1 MERGCLNRAAFP
13 RRLISM
19 GKLLLERLLTLA
31 LKLFGMAVILFVV
44 TQVLPADPAAVA
56 AGTDAR
62 PEQIEKIRKELGLDR
77 PFHEQFIT
85 YISGLARGDLGK
97 SLLTRRA
104 VSEDLKLRFP
114 ATLELAILSGV
125 VIVVFGLGLGII
137 AAVNAGNALDWLVR
151 AFVVIGMAIPPFV
164 LALVLQLIFAK
175 WLDLFPLEGRLHTLM
190 APPPYSTGMYTVDS
204 LLAGQWDIF
213 WSSLRHLALPVA
225 ALALGRLAVG
235 ARFTRS
241 GMLETLT
248 QPYVRTARAK
258 GLRENRVILRHA
270 FRNALIPVVTMLG
283 IQIGFLLSGAVLVEV
298 VFTWPGLGRY
308 AVDSVLSFDFNAVIG
323 AALVIAVIFVVS
335 NTVVDLL
342 YAQLDPRISHQ

>member
-1 MERGCLNRAAFP
+1 
-13 RRLISM
+13 M
-19 GKLLLERLLTLA
+19 GKLLLERLLTLV

-62 PEQIEKIRKELGLDR
+62 PEQIEKIRQELGLNR

-85 YISGLARGDLGK
+85 YISGLGRGDLGK

-104 VSEDLKLRFP
+104 VSDDLKLRFP
-114 ATLELAILSGV
+114 ATLELAILSGA
-125 VIVVFGLGLGII
+125 VIVILGVGLGII
-137 AAVNAGNALDWLVR
+137 AAINAGNALDWLIR

-164 LALVLQLIFAK
+164 LALVLQLVFAK

-190 APPPYSTGMYTVDS
+190 APPPFRTGLYTVDS

-241 GMLETLT
+241 GMLETLN

-258 GLRENRVILRHA
+258 GLREGPVVLRHA

-283 IQIGFLLSGAVLVEV
+283 IQIGFLLSGVVLVEV

-308 AVDSVLSFDFNAVIG
+308 AVDSVLSFDFYAVIG

-335 NTVVDLL
+335 NTIVDLL

>member
-1 MERGCLNRAAFP
+1 
-13 RRLISM
+13 M
-19 GKLLLERLLTLA
+19 GKLLLERLLTLL

-62 PEQIEKIRKELGLDR
+62 PEQIEKIRQELGLDR

-104 VSEDLKLRFP
+104 VSDDLKLRFP

-125 VIVVFGLGLGII
+125 AIVILGVGLGII
-137 AAVNAGNALDWLVR
+137 AAINAGNPLDWLIR

-190 APPPYSTGMYTVDS
+190 APPPFRTGLYTVDS
-204 LLAGQWDIF
+204 LLAGQWEIF

-241 GMLETLT
+241 GMLETLN

-258 GLRENRVILRHA
+258 GLREGPVVLRHA

-283 IQIGFLLSGAVLVEV
+283 IQIGFLLSGVVLVEV

-308 AVDSVLSFDFNAVIG
+308 AVDSVLSFDFYAVIG

-335 NTVVDLL
+335 NTIVDLL
-342 YAQLDPRISHQ
+342 YAQLDPRISHN

>member
-1 MERGCLNRAAFP
+1 
-13 RRLISM
+13 M
-19 GKLLLERLLTLA
+19 GKLLLERLLTLV

-56 AGTDAR
+56 AGTNAR
-62 PEQIEKIRKELGLDR
+62 PEQIEKIRQELGLDR

-85 YISGLARGDLGK
+85 YISGLLRGDLGK

-104 VSEDLKLRFP
+104 VSDDLKLRFP
-114 ATLELAILSGV
+114 ATLELAILSGL
-125 VIVVFGLGLGII
+125 VIVVLSVGMGII
-137 AAVNAGNALDWLVR
+137 SAVNAGNGLDVLIR

-164 LALVLQLIFAK
+164 LALFLQLIFGK
-175 WLDLFPLEGRLHTLM
+175 WLDWFPLEGRLHTLM
-190 APPPYSTGMYTVDS
+190 APPPYTTGLYTIDS
-204 LLAGQWDIF
+204 LLAGQWDVF
-213 WSSLRHLALPVA
+213 WSSLQHLALPVA

-241 GMLETLT
+241 GMLETLS

-258 GLRENRVILRHA
+258 GLHESRVVLRHA

-283 IQIGFLLSGAVLVEV
+283 IQIGFLLSGVVLVEV

-308 AVDSVLSFDFNAVIG
+308 AVESVVSFDFYAVIG

-335 NTVVDLL
+335 NTAVDLL
-342 YAQLDPRISHQ
+342 YVQLDPRIRHKQ

>member
-1 MERGCLNRAAFP
+1 MFK
-13 RRLISM
+13 LI
-19 GKLLLERLLTLA
+19 LERLLTLV

-62 PEQIEKIRKELGLDR
+62 PEQIEKIRRELGLDR

-104 VSEDLKLRFP
+104 VSDDLKLRFP
-114 ATLELAILSGV
+114 ATLELAIVSGV
-125 VIVVFGLGLGII
+125 VIVIFSVGLGMI
-137 AAVNAGNALDWLVR
+137 AAVKAGTALDWLIR

-175 WLDLFPLEGRLHTLM
+175 WLDLFPLEGRLHTLT
-190 APPPYSTGMYTVDS
+190 APPPFTTGLYTIDS
-204 LLAGQWDIF
+204 LLAGQWDVF
-213 WSSLRHLALPVA
+213 WMSLRHLALPVA

-241 GMLETLT
+241 GMLETLS

-258 GLRENRVILRHA
+258 GLRENRIVIGHA

-308 AVDSVLSFDFNAVIG
+308 AVESVLSFDFYAVIG

-342 YAQLDPRISHQ
+342 YTQLDPRISHN

>member
-1 MERGCLNRAAFP
+1 MA
-13 RRLISM
+13 
-19 GKLLLERLLTLA
+19 KLLLERLLTLV

-62 PEQIEKIRKELGLDR
+62 PEQIEKIRAELGLDR

-104 VSEDLKLRFP
+104 VSDDLKLRFP
-114 ATLELAILSGV
+114 ATLELAILAGV
-125 VIVVFGLGLGII
+125 VIVILGVGLGII
-137 AAVNAGNALDWLVR
+137 AAVKVGSPLDIFVR
-151 AFVVIGMAIPPFV
+151 AFVVISMAIPPFV

-175 WLDLFPLEGRLHTLM
+175 WLGLFPLEGRLHTLM
-190 APPPYSTGMYTVDS
+190 APPPFTTGLYTVDS
-204 LLAGQWDIF
+204 LLAGQWDTF

-258 GLRENRVILRHA
+258 GLRENRVLLRHA

-308 AVDSVLSFDFNAVIG
+308 AVDSVLSFDFYAVIG

-335 NTVVDLL
+335 NTIVDLL
-342 YAQLDPRISHQ
+342 YVQLDPRISHK

>member
-1 MERGCLNRAAFP
+1 
-13 RRLISM
+13 M
-19 GKLLLERLLTLA
+19 GKLLLERLLTLV

-62 PEQIEKIRKELGLDR
+62 PEQIEKIRQELGLDR
-77 PFHEQFIT
+77 PFHEQFLT

-104 VSEDLKLRFP
+104 VSDDLRLRFP
-114 ATLELAILSGV
+114 ASLELAILSGV
-125 VIVVFGLGLGII
+125 VIVILGVGLGII
-137 AAVNAGNALDWLVR
+137 AAINAGNALDWLIR

-164 LALVLQLIFAK
+164 LALVLQLVFAK

-190 APPPYSTGMYTVDS
+190 APPPFRTGLYTVDS

-258 GLRENRVILRHA
+258 GLREGPVVLRHA

-283 IQIGFLLSGAVLVEV
+283 IQIGFLLSGVVLVEV

-308 AVDSVLSFDFNAVIG
+308 AVDSVLSFDFYAVIG

-335 NTVVDLL
+335 NTIVDLL
-342 YAQLDPRISHQ
+342 YAQLDPRISHK

>member
-1 MERGCLNRAAFP
+1 
-13 RRLISM
+13 M
-19 GKLLLERLLTLA
+19 GKLLLERLLTLV

-62 PEQIEKIRKELGLDR
+62 PEQIEKIRQELGLDR

-104 VSEDLKLRFP
+104 VSDDLRLRFP
-114 ATLELAILSGV
+114 ASLELAILSGV
-125 VIVVFGLGLGII
+125 VIVITGVGLGII
-137 AAVNAGNALDWLVR
+137 AAINAGNALDWMIR
-151 AFVVIGMAIPPFV
+151 AFVVIGMAVPPFV
-164 LALVLQLIFAK
+164 LALVLQLVFAK
-175 WLDLFPLEGRLHTLM
+175 WLDLFPLEGRLHTLV
-190 APPPYSTGMYTVDS
+190 APPPFRTGLYTVDS

-241 GMLETLT
+241 GMLETLS

-258 GLRENRVILRHA
+258 GLREGPVVLRHA

-283 IQIGFLLSGAVLVEV
+283 IQIGFLLSGVVLVEV

-308 AVDSVLSFDFNAVIG
+308 AVDSVLSFDFYAVIG

-335 NTVVDLL
+335 NTIVDLL
-342 YAQLDPRISHQ
+342 YAQLDPRIRHK

>member
-1 MERGCLNRAAFP
+1 
-13 RRLISM
+13 M
-19 GKLLLERLLTLA
+19 GKLLLERLLTLL

-62 PEQIEKIRKELGLDR
+62 PEQIEKIRQELGLDR

-104 VSEDLKLRFP
+104 VSDDLKLRFP

-125 VIVVFGLGLGII
+125 VIVILGVGLGII
-137 AAVNAGNALDWLVR
+137 AAMNAGNALDWLIR
-151 AFVVIGMAIPPFV
+151 AFVVLGMAIPPFV

-190 APPPYSTGMYTVDS
+190 APPPFRTGLYTVDS

-241 GMLETLT
+241 GMLETLS

-258 GLRENRVILRHA
+258 GLREGPVVFRHA

-283 IQIGFLLSGAVLVEV
+283 IQIGFLLSGVVLVEV

-308 AVDSVLSFDFNAVIG
+308 AVDSVLSFDFYAVIG

-335 NTVVDLL
+335 NTIVDLL
-342 YAQLDPRISHQ
+342 YAQLDPRISHK

>member
-1 MERGCLNRAAFP
+1 
-13 RRLISM
+13 M
-19 GKLLLERLLTLA
+19 GKLLLERLFTLL

-56 AGTDAR
+56 AGTNAR
-62 PEQIEKIRKELGLDR
+62 PEQIEKIRRDLGLDR
-77 PFHEQFIT
+77 PFHEQFMT
-85 YISGLARGDLGK
+85 YIAGLLRGDLGK

-104 VSEDLKLRFP
+104 VSDDLKLRFP
-114 ATLELAILSGV
+114 ATLELAILSGF
-125 VIVVFGLGLGII
+125 VIVIWGVSMGIVSAI
-137 AAVNAGNALDWLVR
+137 NAGNALDYLIR
-151 AFVVIGMAIPPFV
+151 AFVVISMGIPPFV
-164 LALVLQLIFAK
+164 LALFLQLIFAK
-175 WLDLFPLEGRLHTLM
+175 WLDWFPLEGRLHTLM
-190 APPPYSTGMYTVDS
+190 APPPYTTGLYTIDS

-225 ALALGRLAVG
+225 ALSLGRLAVG

-241 GMLETLT
+241 GMLETLG

-308 AVDSVLSFDFNAVIG
+308 AVESVVSFDFYAVIG

-342 YAQLDPRISHQ
+342 YVQLDPRIKHK

>member
-1 MERGCLNRAAFP
+1 
-13 RRLISM
+13 
-19 GKLLLERLLTLA
+19 
-31 LKLFGMAVILFVV
+31 
-44 TQVLPADPAAVA
+44 VA

-62 PEQIEKIRKELGLDR
+62 PEQIEKIRRELGLDR

-104 VSEDLKLRFP
+104 VSDDLKLRFP
-114 ATLELAILSGV
+114 ATLELAIVSGV
-125 VIVVFGLGLGII
+125 VIVIFSVGLGMI
-137 AAVNAGNALDWLVR
+137 AAVKAGTALDWLIR

-175 WLDLFPLEGRLHTLM
+175 WLDLFPLEGRLHTLI
-190 APPPYSTGMYTVDS
+190 APPPFTTGLYTVDS
-204 LLAGQWDIF
+204 LLAGQWDVF
-213 WSSLRHLALPVA
+213 WMSLRHLALPVA

-258 GLRENRVILRHA
+258 GLRENRSVVVHA

-308 AVDSVLSFDFNAVIG
+308 AVDSVLSFDFYAVIG

-335 NTVVDLL
+335 NTIVDLL
-342 YAQLDPRISHQ
+342 YTQLDPRISHR

>member
-1 MERGCLNRAAFP
+1 
-13 RRLISM
+13 M
-19 GKLLLERLLTLA
+19 GKLLLERLLTLV

-62 PEQIEKIRKELGLDR
+62 PEQIEKIRRELGLDK

-104 VSEDLKLRFP
+104 VSDDLKLRFP

-125 VIVVFGLGLGII
+125 VIAVFAVGLGII
-137 AAVNAGNALDWLVR
+137 AAVNAGNALDIAIR

-190 APPPYSTGMYTVDS
+190 APPPFTTGLYTVDS

-241 GMLETLT
+241 GMLETLN

-258 GLRENRVILRHA
+258 GLREDRVVLLHA

-308 AVDSVLSFDFNAVIG
+308 AVESVLSFDFYAVIG
-323 AALVIAVIFVVS
+323 AALVIAIIFVVS
-335 NTVVDLL
+335 NTIVDLL
-342 YAQLDPRISHQ
+342 YAQIDPRISHK

>member
-1 MERGCLNRAAFP
+1 
-13 RRLISM
+13 M
-19 GKLLLERLLTLA
+19 GKLLLERLLTLV

-62 PEQIEKIRKELGLDR
+62 PEQIERIRQELGLDR

-85 YISGLARGDLGK
+85 YISGLLRGDLGK
-97 SLLTRRA
+97 SLLTRRS
-104 VSEDLKLRFP
+104 VSDDLRLRFP

-125 VIVVFGLGLGII
+125 VIVIFGVGLGII
-137 AAVNAGNALDWLVR
+137 AAVNAGNPLDFLIR
-151 AFVVIGMAIPPFV
+151 AFVVVSMGIPPFV
-164 LALVLQLIFAK
+164 LALFLQLIFAK
-175 WLDLFPLEGRLHTLM
+175 WLDMFPLEGRLHTLM
-190 APPPYSTGMYTVDS
+190 APPPYTTGLYTIDS

-241 GMLETLT
+241 GMLETLS

-258 GLRENRVILRHA
+258 GLRERRVILRHA
-270 FRNALIPVVTMLG
+270 FRNALIPPLTFAGVTLGALVTGSLVVET
-283 IQIGFLLSGAVLVEV
+283 
-298 VFTWPGLGRY
+298 VFAWPGLGKLAIDALY
-308 AVDSVLSFDFNAVIG
+308 AFDYPLLQG
-323 AALVIAVIFVVS
+323 VV
-335 NTVVDLL
+335 VVFTLL
-342 YAQLDPRISHQ
+342 YVLVAFTVDVLYAYIDPRIRYA

>member
-1 MERGCLNRAAFP
+1 
-13 RRLISM
+13 M
-19 GKLLLERLLTLA
+19 GKLLLERLLTLL

-62 PEQIEKIRKELGLDR
+62 PEQIEKIRQELGLDS

-104 VSEDLKLRFP
+104 VSDDLKLRFP

-125 VIVVFGLGLGII
+125 VIVILGVGLGII
-137 AAVNAGNALDWLVR
+137 AAINAGNALDWLIR
-151 AFVVIGMAIPPFV
+151 AFVVLGMAIPPFV

-190 APPPYSTGMYTVDS
+190 APPPFRTGLYTVDS

-213 WSSLRHLALPVA
+213 WSSLRHLALPVG

-241 GMLETLT
+241 GMLETLS

-258 GLRENRVILRHA
+258 GLREGPVVFRHA

-283 IQIGFLLSGAVLVEV
+283 IQIGFLLSGVVLVEV

-308 AVDSVLSFDFNAVIG
+308 AVDSVLSFDFYAVIG

-335 NTVVDLL
+335 NTIVDLL
-342 YAQLDPRISHQ
+342 YAQLDPRISRK

>member
-1 MERGCLNRAAFP
+1 
-13 RRLISM
+13 M
-19 GKLLLERLLTLA
+19 GKLILERLLTLV

-56 AGTDAR
+56 AGTNAR
-62 PEQIEKIRKELGLDR
+62 PEQIEKIRQDLGLDK

-85 YISGLARGDLGK
+85 YIAGLARGDLGR

-104 VSEDLKLRFP
+104 VSDDLRLRFP
-114 ATLELAILSGV
+114 ATAELAIFSGIA
-125 VIVVFGLGLGII
+125 IVLTGISLGIVS
-137 AAVNAGNALDWLVR
+137 AVFAGRRLDMLIR
-151 AFVVIGMAIPPFV
+151 LFVVIGMGIPPFV
-164 LALVLQLIFAK
+164 LALFLQLIFAK
-175 WLDLFPLEGRLHTLM
+175 GLDWFPLEGRLSTFM
-190 APPPYSTGMYTVDS
+190 APPPHVTGLYTLDS
-204 LLAGQWDIF
+204 LLAGQWEIF
-213 WSSLRHLALPVA
+213 WSSLQHLVLPVA
-225 ALALGRLAVG
+225 ALSLGRLAVG

-241 GMLETLT
+241 GMLETLS

-258 GLRENRVILRHA
+258 GLRERRVILRHA

-308 AVDSVLSFDFNAVIG
+308 AVESVVSFDFFAVIG

-335 NTVVDLL
+335 NTIVDLL
-342 YAQLDPRISHQ
+342 YVQLDPRIRRQ

>member
-1 MERGCLNRAAFP
+1 
-13 RRLISM
+13 M
-19 GKLLLERLLTLA
+19 GKLILERLLTLA

-62 PEQIEKIRKELGLDR
+62 PEQIEKIRRELGLDR

-104 VSEDLKLRFP
+104 VSDDLKLRFP
-114 ATLELAILSGV
+114 ATLELAIVSGV
-125 VIVVFGLGLGII
+125 VIVIFSVGLGMI
-137 AAVNAGNALDWLVR
+137 AAVKAGTALDWLIR

-175 WLDLFPLEGRLHTLM
+175 WLDLFPLEGRLHTLI
-190 APPPYSTGMYTVDS
+190 APPPFTTGLYTVDS
-204 LLAGQWDIF
+204 LLAGQWDVF
-213 WSSLRHLALPVA
+213 WMSLRHLALPVA

-258 GLRENRVILRHA
+258 GLRENRIVVVHA

-308 AVDSVLSFDFNAVIG
+308 AVDSVLSFDFYAVIG

-335 NTVVDLL
+335 NTIVDLL
-342 YAQLDPRISHQ
+342 YTQLDPRISHR

>member
-1 MERGCLNRAAFP
+1 
-13 RRLISM
+13 M
-19 GKLLLERLLTLA
+19 GKLLLERFLTLV

-62 PEQIEKIRKELGLDR
+62 PEQIEKIRQELGLDK

-104 VSEDLKLRFP
+104 VSDDLRLRFP

-125 VIVVFGLGLGII
+125 VIVILGVGLGII
-137 AAVNAGNALDWLVR
+137 AAMNAGNALDWLIR
-151 AFVVIGMAIPPFV
+151 AFVVLGMAIPPFV

-190 APPPYSTGMYTVDS
+190 APPPFRTGLYTVDS

-241 GMLETLT
+241 GMLETLS

-258 GLRENRVILRHA
+258 GLGEGPVVLRHA

-283 IQIGFLLSGAVLVEV
+283 IQIGFLLSGVVLVEV

-308 AVDSVLSFDFNAVIG
+308 AVDSVLSFDFYAVIG

-335 NTVVDLL
+335 NTIVDLL
-342 YAQLDPRISHQ
+342 YAQLDPRISQK

>member
-1 MERGCLNRAAFP
+1 
-13 RRLISM
+13 M
-19 GKLLLERLLTLA
+19 GKLLLERLLTLL

-62 PEQIEKIRKELGLDR
+62 PEQIEKIRQELGLDR

-104 VSEDLKLRFP
+104 VSDDLKLRFP

-125 VIVVFGLGLGII
+125 VIVITGVGLGII
-137 AAVNAGNALDWLVR
+137 AAIHAGNALDWLIR

-164 LALVLQLIFAK
+164 LALVLQLVFAK

-190 APPPYSTGMYTVDS
+190 APPPFKTGLYTMDS

-241 GMLETLT
+241 GMLETLN

-258 GLRENRVILRHA
+258 GLREGPVVLRHA

-283 IQIGFLLSGAVLVEV
+283 IQIGFLLSGVVLVEV

-308 AVDSVLSFDFNAVIG
+308 AVDSVLSFDFYAVIG

-335 NTVVDLL
+335 NTIVDLL
-342 YAQLDPRISHQ
+342 YAQLDPRISHK

>member
-1 MERGCLNRAAFP
+1 
-13 RRLISM
+13 M
-19 GKLLLERLLTLA
+19 GKLLLERLLTLV

-62 PEQIEKIRKELGLDR
+62 PEQIEKIRRELGLDR

-104 VSEDLKLRFP
+104 VSDDLKLRFP

-125 VIVVFGLGLGII
+125 VIVIFSVGLGII
-137 AAVNAGNALDWLVR
+137 AAVNAGNAPDISIR

-190 APPPYSTGMYTVDS
+190 PPPPFATGLYTVDS

-241 GMLETLT
+241 GMLETLS

-258 GLRENRVILRHA
+258 GLRENRVVMRHA

-308 AVDSVLSFDFNAVIG
+308 AVESVLSFDFYAVIG

-335 NTVVDLL
+335 NTIVDLL
-342 YAQLDPRISHQ
+342 YAQIDPRISHK

>member
-1 MERGCLNRAAFP
+1 
-13 RRLISM
+13 M
-19 GKLLLERLLTLA
+19 GKLILERLLTLV

-56 AGTDAR
+56 AGTNAR
-62 PEQIEKIRKELGLDR
+62 PEQIEKIRQDLGLDR

-85 YISGLARGDLGK
+85 YISGLLRGDLGK

-104 VSEDLKLRFP
+104 VSDDLKLRFP
-114 ATLELAILSGV
+114 ATLELAILAGL
-125 VIVVFGLGLGII
+125 VIVVLGVGMGII
-137 AAVNAGNALDWLVR
+137 SAVNAGNGLDYLIR

-164 LALVLQLIFAK
+164 LALFLQLIFGK
-175 WLDLFPLEGRLHTLM
+175 WLDWFPLEGRLHTLM
-190 APPPYSTGMYTVDS
+190 APPPYTTGLYTIDS
-204 LLAGQWDIF
+204 LLAGQWDVF
-213 WSSLRHLALPVA
+213 WSSLQHLALPVA

-241 GMLETLT
+241 GMLETLSL
-248 QPYVRTARAK
+248 PYVRTARAK
-258 GLRENRVILRHA
+258 GLHESRVVIRHA

-308 AVDSVLSFDFNAVIG
+308 AVESVVSFDFYAVIG

-335 NTVVDLL
+335 NTAVDLL
-342 YAQLDPRISHQ
+342 YVQLDPRIRHKQ

>member
-1 MERGCLNRAAFP
+1 
-13 RRLISM
+13 M
-19 GKLLLERLLTLA
+19 GKLLLERLLTLV

-62 PEQIEKIRKELGLDR
+62 PEQIEKIRRELGLDK

-104 VSEDLKLRFP
+104 VSDDLKLRFP

-125 VIVVFGLGLGII
+125 VIAVFAVGLGII
-137 AAVNAGNALDWLVR
+137 AAVNAGNALDIAIR

-190 APPPYSTGMYTVDS
+190 APPPFTTGLYTVDS

-241 GMLETLT
+241 GMLETLN

-258 GLRENRVILRHA
+258 GLREDRVVLLHA

-308 AVDSVLSFDFNAVIG
+308 AVESVLSFDFYAVIG

-335 NTVVDLL
+335 NTIVDLL
-342 YAQLDPRISHQ
+342 YAQIDPRISHK